1 MVIAAGRVCVWWLTA
16 NAKYQISVIC
26 CFDGRIAKNKESRVE
41 RREGGSSVSWLY
53 LPQKT
58 QHSIKNARFLI
69 PISALSFACD
79 IYKLDAQRHDF
90 TELTQMLVL
99 IAVRAA

>member
-1 MVIAAGRVCVWWLTA
+1 MQ
-16 NAKYQISVIC
+16 KDQISVIY

-41 RREGGSSVSWLY
+41 REGGSSVSWLY

-69 PISALSFACD
+69 PVSALSFACD
-79 IYKLDAQRHDF
+79 IYILSIMMYLWKSSTHRDMISQS
-90 TELTQMLVL
+90 
-99 IAVRAA
+99 